1 MVDVYSKSKR
11 SWLMGRV
18 RSAGNKSTEDKLIAV
33 LKQNR
38 VVGWRRKYPL
48 FGKPDITFPKNKLV
62 IFVDGCF
69 WHACPRH
76 GQVPESNRDF
86 WVAKISANKK
96 RDRLVDKKIK
106 VMGWKVLRI
115 WECELKNEK
124 LLGRKIN
131 RLRKLL
137 GSTLA

>member
-1 MVDVYSKSKR
+1 MVDVYSKRKR

-18 RSAGNKSTEDKLIAV
+18 RSAGNKSTEDKLIAE

-69 WHACPRH
+69 WHACPKH

-106 VMGWKVLRI
+106 IMGWKVLRI

-137 GSTLA
+137 SST

>member
-1 MVDVYSKSKR
+1 
-11 SWLMGRV
+11 MGRV
-18 RSAGNKSTEDKLIAV
+18 RSAGNKSTEDKLIAE

-69 WHACPRH
+69 WHACPKH

-106 VMGWKVLRI
+106 IMGWKVLRI

-137 GSTLA
+137 SSP

>member
-1 MVDVYSKSKR
+1 
-11 SWLMGRV
+11 MGRV

-33 LKQNR
+33 LKQNHL
-38 VVGWRRKYPL
+38 VGWRRKHLL

-69 WHACPRH
+69 WHACPKH
-76 GQVPESNRDF
+76 GQIPESNRDF

-96 RDRLVDKKIK
+96 RDRLVAKTLKN
-106 VMGWKVLRI
+106 MGWKVLRI

-124 LLGRKIN
+124 PLRRKVN

-137 GSTLA
+137 SST